1 MVQFHA
7 MQLLYQIKSHDRLGV
22 SKLVTQ
28 FSQRNSLKSALALVL
43 LVRYTSKLLH
53 DESMEGRNN
62 GSSIQDGSPV
72 TKAGYQFLESS
83 LRHKSEIV
91 VYEAARAICNL
102 PSIEPQDL
110 SPAISVLQLF
120 LSSPK
125 PAVRFA
131 SMKTLAAVAN
141 SHPRVVAKCNE
152 DLETLLGDT
161 NRSIATLAITTLLKT
176 GSENS
181 VDRLLKQISAFLTDI
196 ADEYKITVVR
206 SLQQLCLTYPSKHRV
221 LVGFLSNFLREEGGF
236 DFKRSIVASIVFLIR
251 QVPETTESS
260 LLHLCEFIEDCEFTM
275 LSTQILHLLGELG
288 PSTSAP
294 ARYIRFI
301 YNRVILEN
309 SAVRAAAVT
318 ALAKFAAQCP
328 SLRASIMALLKR
340 SLADEDDET
349 RDRAAIAVAV
359 LEEAMEKF
367 PYLQPME
374 EAGEEVPPD
383 TPSDDDTA
391 AFLLLESL
399 PMKFDKL
406 ERSLKAYIATPM
418 AMENYEPIT
427 LSALPVVED
436 TATETAYGAVGLSEM
451 DVEANGMGLLE
462 EKAKEPVD
470 PAALVYAIPELATLG
485 RAFRSTS
492 PVPLTESE
500 TEYVVQCVKHIFP
513 NHIVLQFS
521 VQNTIEE
528 QRLDNVTVLIDDS
541 ESEVFKASGEIAV
554 DGITYGET
562 KHCFTILE
570 RNADAPL
577 SSSKFTCELR
587 FKVTHVDPTTG
598 QEEGGTFEEEYPL
611 EDLEIATSDFMAKV
625 TVPDFRKAWESI
637 GNENEVL
644 EKFALQFKR
653 LEDAVVAIIDYL
665 GMQACDGTAAIK
677 PNAGKTHM
685 LHLSGVFVS
694 GQQVVARAQIALQ
707 GDNGSG
713 GVVLKIAVRSDDA
726 EVSRMVADC
735 IR

>member
-1 MVQFHA
+1 
-7 MQLLYQIKSHDRLGV
+7 
-22 SKLVTQ
+22 
-28 FSQRNSLKSALALVL
+28 
-43 LVRYTSKLLH
+43 
-53 DESMEGRNN
+53 
-62 GSSIQDGSPV
+62 
-72 TKAGYQFLESS
+72 
-83 LRHKSEIV
+83 
-91 VYEAARAICNL
+91 
-102 PSIEPQDL
+102 
-110 SPAISVLQLF
+110 
-120 LSSPK
+120 
-125 PAVRFA
+125 
-131 SMKTLAAVAN
+131 
-141 SHPRVVAKCNE
+141 
-152 DLETLLGDT
+152 
-161 NRSIATLAITTLLKT
+161 
-176 GSENS
+176 
-181 VDRLLKQISAFLTDI
+181 
-196 ADEYKITVVR
+196 
-206 SLQQLCLTYPSKHRV
+206 
-221 LVGFLSNFLREEGGF
+221 
-236 DFKRSIVASIVFLIR
+236 
-251 QVPETTESS
+251 
-260 LLHLCEFIEDCEFTM
+260 M